1 MSLKDILT
9 IEEVLIAFQKER
21 IRIDEAI
28 FAIKRIVPLDI
39 KNLITKEIAEANANG
54 ESTSRLTRINNLI
67 K

>member
-1 MSLKDILT
+1 MSLKDIIT

-28 FAIKRIVPLDI
+28 FAIKRIVLLDI

-54 ESTSRLTRINNLI
+54 ENTSRLTRIYNLI